1 MGGRPKEER
10 TWICTKST
18 GQLYVFSFEQTKH
31 VQRYPL
37 DCFINVFKAGSGG
50 VAACLRT
57 DMWPDSGLGRERDSW
72 DDSLRTWLGGYRD
85 SPWED

>member
-18 GQLYVFSFEQTKH
+18 GQLYVCSFEQTNH

-37 DCFINVFKAGSGG
+37 DCFINVCKAIRGCGCMSSDRY
-50 VAACLRT
+50 VARF
-57 DMWPDSGLGRERDSW
+57 RERDSW
-72 DDSLRTWLGGYRD
+72 DDSLRTWLGVGDRD

>member
-18 GQLYVFSFEQTKH
+18 GKLYVFSFEQTNH

-37 DCFINVFKAGSGG
+37 DCFINVCKAAKGG
-50 VAACLRT
+50 GGGGGCMSSDRYVARF
-57 DMWPDSGLGRERDSW
+57 R
-72 DDSLRTWLGGYRD
+72 
-85 SPWED
+85 PW